1 MSLFS
6 TNIGPTER
14 IVRALLGIGILSLA
28 VLGPRTPWAYLG
40 VIPLLTAIMGWCPL
54 YRMLGIS
61 TLRKK
66 EAT

>member
-28 VLGPRTPWAYLG
+28 FVGPRTPWAYLG
-40 VIPLLTAIMGWCPL
+40 VIPLLTAITGWCAL

>member
-28 VLGPRTPWAYLG
+28 FVGPGTPWAYLG
-40 VIPLLTAIMGWCPL
+40 LLPLLTAITGWCPL

-66 EAT
+66 EAA